1 MSFSILNTTSFWDN
15 SLTVLDIGEAV
26 AEAGG
31 PGDGGSGPE
40 GKWAGMGLVVAAVAV
55 VCVG

>member
-1 MSFSILNTTSFWDN
+1 MNTTSFWDN